1 MVGLTIILGFAV
13 AIWGSSLSDGAR
25 AAENAPTLGLP
36 ITCRLSENCWLV
48 NLVDLDQ
55 GPDIIDY
62 KCSSHSYNGHKGT
75 DFAIRDSRTMRGG
88 VPVVASATGTVK
100 AIRDGMRDVDVSVIG
115 GHRVRN
121 VECGNGVVLDHGG
134 GWETQYCHL
143 RKGSISVKKGQK
155 VERGARLGFVGMSG
169 MAQFPHVHLS
179 VRHRGRVVDPFLGP
193 NAVDGKTACGSRG
206 APMWSADVPR
216 ALYESESA
224 LYSIG
229 FAAKPPAARA
239 ARAGRHNDRALP
251 RNAPVL
257 VLWVDA
263 FWVYRGDKL
272 TLTITGPDG
281 QRFHQYSN
289 EIKSN
294 KARQFLFSGR
304 KKKSLFWPA
313 GDYRGEAR
321 LTRKLADGKIQTFVA
336 RQTVTLK

>member
-1 MVGLTIILGFAV
+1 MAGLAIFLGFAV
-13 AIWGSSLSDGAR
+13 AIWGVELSDSAR
-25 AAENAPTLGLP
+25 AAEGAPTLSLP
-36 ITCRLSENCWLV
+36 IKRRLSEDCWLV
-48 NLVDLDQ
+48 NLVDLDK
-55 GPDIIDY
+55 GPGILDY

-155 VERGARLGFVGMSG
+155 VEQGARIGYVGMSG
-169 MAQFPHVHLS
+169 MAEFPHVHLS

-193 NAVDGKTACGSRG
+193 SAVDGKTVCGSRRD
-206 APMWSADVPR
+206 PMWSADVPR
-216 ALYESESA
+216 VLYGSESA
-224 LYSIG
+224 IYAIG

-281 QRFHQYSN
+281 ERFHRYSN
-289 EIKSN
+289 EIKAN

-313 GDYRGEAR
+313 GEYRGEAV
-321 LTRKLADGKIQTFVA
+321 LIRKRADGKTVTLVA